1 MNLPININQ
10 LLHAK
15 AVEWERLE
23 FKAGWNPEVIL
34 LPKKPEFEFDEEHTY
49 FQVKL
54 PIHEKVLKESSN
66 ELDLTPQVTP
76 QVEKL
81 ISILNQEMSRMEIM
95 DTLGLT
101 DRKNFGILYLNPAIE
116 SKFIELTIPDKPQS
130 SKQKYILTDIGKEVI
145 KRMQNDD

>member
-23 FKAGWNPEVIL
+23 FKAGWSPEV
-34 LPKKPEFEFDEEHTY
+34 KFDEEHTY

-54 PIHEKVLKESSN
+54 PVHGKVLKESSN
-66 ELDLTPQVTP
+66 ELDLTP

-81 ISILNQEMSRMEIM
+81 ISILNQEMSRMKIM
-95 DTLGLT
+95 DTLGLK

>member
-23 FKAGWNPEVIL
+23 FKAGWSPEV
-34 LPKKPEFEFDEEHTY
+34 KFDEEHTY

-54 PIHEKVLKESSN
+54 PVHGKVLKESSN
-66 ELDLTPQVTP
+66 ELDLTP

-95 DTLGLT
+95 DTLGLK

>member
-10 LLHAK
+10 LLHGK

-54 PIHEKVLKESSN
+54 PVHREVLKEENKFENQAVPDSAGFMPDN
-66 ELDLTPQVTP
+66 AIELSEQETSILEMINKSGKITSKD
-76 QVEKL
+76 VEILLSIKDRRARVILKEMVDKKL
-81 ISILNQEMSRMEIM
+81 IVK
-95 DTLGLT
+95 LGNARNT
-101 DRKNFGILYLNPAIE
+101 YY
-116 SKFIELTIPDKPQS
+116 ELI
-130 SKQKYILTDIGKEVI
+130 
-145 KRMQNDD
+145 